1 MLTSRPPGVHTVVT
15 AMTSTENSIAGLMA
29 EAAEWMQ
36 RGQNANAVSIWQRVL
51 SLDPGHAPS
60 LNYLG
65 AYALARGDASEAA
78 LYLNRAIE
86 SDPGLAI
93 AHANLSRLH
102 SQRGDAA
109 RALAAITLAIHA
121 EPTAWGAHFE
131 KARLLESAGRIREAA
146 TAWDNGL
153 QYMPEAAKHSPQL
166 QQLVQQ
172 AKAAV
177 AESREQ
183 LAEFLSQRLHGLRE
197 GRTHRELERF
207 NHSLDIVSGR
217 RSFVTARPLMLPV
230 PRLPAIPFFHRED
243 FEWAPEV
250 EAAFPSILEEL
261 NGLLAAEVGFEPY
274 VQTAA
279 GEPMGQFSA
288 LDRKPD
294 WGAYFLW
301 KNGMRIDAH
310 ADRCPRTEA
319 AVALAPQLIVP
330 KRAPVIFFS
339 ALKPGTTT
347 PPHNGATNARLT
359 VHLPL
364 IIPGDCGLRVGE
376 ETHVWEPGK
385 LVIFDDTIR
394 HEAWNHSKQLRVVL
408 IFDVW
413 HPMLTPLER
422 EMVAHTIEG
431 MMAFYG
437 ENADLGEL

>member
-1 MLTSRPPGVHTVVT
+1 
-15 AMTSTENSIAGLMA
+15 MA
-29 EAAEWMQ
+29 EAAEWMR
-36 RGQNANAVSIWQRVL
+36 RGQSSTAMSLWQRVL
-51 SLDPGHAPS
+51 KLDPEHAPS

-65 AYALARGDASEAA
+65 AYALTQGDASTAA
-78 LYLNRAIE
+78 EYLGRAVK
-86 SDPGLAI
+86 SDPSLAI

-102 SQRGDAA
+102 SQQGDAA
-109 RALAAITLAIHA
+109 RALEAITQAIHA

-131 KARLLESAGRIREAA
+131 KARLLETVGRRREAA
-146 TAWDNGL
+146 TAWGSGL
-153 QYMPEAAKHSPQL
+153 QYMPEAARNSPQL
-166 QQLVQQ
+166 QQMVQQ
-172 AKAAV
+172 ATTAV
-177 AESREQ
+177 AENQEQ
-183 LAEFLSQRLHGLRE
+183 LAGFLGERLHGLRE
-197 GRTHRELERF
+197 RRTHRELERF
-207 NHSLDIVSGR
+207 NHSLDIISGR
-217 RSFVTARPLMLPV
+217 RSFVTARPLMLPI

-243 FEWAPEV
+243 FEWAPQV

-261 NGLLAAEVGFEPY
+261 HDLLAADTGFEPY
-274 VQTAA
+274 VQTSA
-279 GEPMGQFSA
+279 GEPKGQFEA
-288 LDRKPD
+288 LDRKLD

-301 KNGMRIDAH
+301 KNGIRIDAH
-310 ADRCPRTEA
+310 ADRCPHTEA
-319 AVALAPQLIVP
+319 AVASAPQITVP

-339 ALKPGTTT
+339 ALKPGTTI

-364 IIPGDCGLRVGE
+364 IIPADCGLRVGE
-376 ETHVWEPGK
+376 ETHTWEPGK

-413 HPMLTPLER
+413 HPLLTPLER